1 MTTTLAAP
9 LPGSIAPDAAGE
21 RSRPWIAPAVHAA
34 LIAGLLW
41 ATPEDSFG
49 PSWLTLSRVSVDAS
63 QLVAVGG
70 GAALAGVLLARR
82 HPWGATLLPLTPI
95 LLSSL
100 WPGSTVWAWFAA
112 VVSIASI
119 AALDGVRRA
128 LVPTAAAVGLALVYC
143 GTTVPALL
151 PIGEVTA
158 GNQTPEGMSATS
170 WLGLDSRTTSVFVA
184 YVVGI
189 LAVVGVSWAAGAVR
203 RARAARNVA
212 EQTEQR
218 ALVLETAAAERSR
231 LARDLHDV
239 VAHHVSLVAVRAE
252 SAPYQYPNLDAEAR
266 TVLAAIADDARAALG
281 ELRQVLT
288 VLQRTEDAAAGRAPQ
303 PGAAEV
309 EALVADARSAGQVVQ
324 TVGVWTD
331 VPAAQGYAL
340 YRAVQE
346 GLSNARRHAPGAP
359 VRFERRQTDD
369 GVGFALANPTRQVGE
384 GGAPG
389 RGLLGMR
396 ERVEALGGAMAADRT
411 DGAFVLDVEL
421 PVVQP

>member
-9 LPGSIAPDAAGE
+9 RPGSIAPAATRE
-21 RSRPWIAPAVHAA
+21 RSRRWIAPAVHAV
-34 LIAGLLW
+34 LVGGLLW
-41 ATPEDSFG
+41 LTPDADVSPNWLQMPLLRFG
-49 PSWLTLSRVSVDAS
+49 GS
-63 QLVAVGG
+63 QIIAVGG
-70 GAALAGVLLARR
+70 IAALAGILLARR
-82 HPWGATLLPLTPI
+82 HPWGATLFPLAPI

-100 WPGSTVWAWFAA
+100 WTGSIVWGWFAA
-112 VVSIASI
+112 VVSVASV
-119 AALDGVRRA
+119 AALDGLRRA
-128 LVPTAAAVGLALVYC
+128 LVPTAAAIGLALFYC

-184 YVVGI
+184 YLVAI

-203 RARAARNVA
+203 RARATRTVA
-212 EQTEQR
+212 EQTERR
-218 ALVLETAAAERSR
+218 ALAVESAAAERSR

-252 SAPYQYPNLDAEAR
+252 SAPYQYPNLDPEAR

-288 VLQRTEDAAAGRAPQ
+288 VLQRTEDAAAERVPQ
-303 PGAAEV
+303 PGAADV
-309 EALVADARSAGQVVQ
+309 DALVADARSAGQVVEA
-324 TVGVWTD
+324 VGTWTD

-340 YRAVQE
+340 FRAVQE
-346 GLSNARRHAPGAP
+346 GLSNARRHAPGAA
-359 VRFERRQTDD
+359 VRLERRQTDD
-369 GVGFALANPTRQVGE
+369 AVGFALANPNR
-384 GGAPG
+384 GAAGDGPPG

-396 ERVEALGGAMAADRT
+396 ERVEALGGMMTAGRA
-411 DGAFVLDVEL
+411 GEAFVLDVEL
-421 PVVQP
+421 PAVAP